1 MPTLR
6 GLRNC
11 PLIMWCRYQAET
23 RVSSL
28 EKNVSSFFL
37 QGQSKLSVII
47 RCRIK
52 QVSVMQGFAV
62 IFPSADSQGSYLIP
76 FLCWFLYR
84 YSKESQNKSRSSLS
98 YEVDPS
104 ITMFSATWNKKN
116 LFAVHKAWFVNLSA
130 RLVSVYLSDNHIEE
144 LPDELFNTLPVLE
157 VLDVSKNRLKYLPD
171 VSNTFTRYLMQIFNL
186 FRVLQK
192 S

>member
-1 MPTLR
+1 M
-6 GLRNC
+6 
-11 PLIMWCRYQAET
+11 
-23 RVSSL
+23 
-28 EKNVSSFFL
+28 
-37 QGQSKLSVII
+37 

-52 QVSVMQGFAV
+52 RVSVMQGFAV

-76 FLCWFLYR
+76 FLWWFLYR
-84 YSKESQNKSRSSLS
+84 YTKESQNKSRSSLS

-157 VLDVSKNRLKYLPD
+157 VLDVSKNRLQYLPD
-171 VSNTFTRYLMQIFNL
+171 VSSTFTRYLMQIFNP
-186 FRVLQK
+186 FRVLQGPCK
-192 S
+192 VK

>member
-1 MPTLR
+1 
-6 GLRNC
+6 
-11 PLIMWCRYQAET
+11 
-23 RVSSL
+23 
-28 EKNVSSFFL
+28 
-37 QGQSKLSVII
+37 
-47 RCRIK
+47 
-52 QVSVMQGFAV
+52 
-62 IFPSADSQGSYLIP
+62 
-76 FLCWFLYR
+76 
-84 YSKESQNKSRSSLS
+84 
-98 YEVDPS
+98 
-104 ITMFSATWNKKN
+104 MFSATWNKKN

-171 VSNTFTRYLMQIFNL
+171 VSSTFTRYLMQIFNL

>member
-76 FLCWFLYR
+76 FLWWFLYR

-171 VSNTFTRYLMQIFNL
+171 VSSTFTRYLMQIFNL